1 MYMMMM
7 VFDQMDELFAF
18 CYCYCRSLALIDLAQ
33 SQNID
38 KDDTTRVNESPMDA
52 VADDGDDEQI
62 D

>member
-1 MYMMMM
+1 MYRMMM

-52 VADDGDDEQI
+52 AADDGDDEQT